1 MGTIVRPIYQFSPLK
16 RSSEEPAVNFDEAI
30 KAHTYWK
37 VMLKSLING
46 QRPLDAS
53 TVSLDSVCELGRW
66 IAGVGRAYAELAG
79 FDAFVRQHQA
89 FHETAGA
96 VARLVES
103 GHRAQA
109 DAMMA
114 PQGEFTVASEKTIAA
129 IQELKLQVES
139 SCIHSA
145 DWR

>member
-1 MGTIVRPIYQFSPLK
+1 MGTIVRPIDQFSPLK
-16 RSSEEPAVNFDEAI
+16 ISSEEPIVNFDEAI

-37 VMLKSLING
+37 VMLKWLING
-46 QRPLDAS
+46 QRPLDVS
-53 TVSLDSVCELGRW
+53 TVSLDSVCELGKW
-66 IAGVGRAYAELAG
+66 IAKEGQAYAGQAV

-89 FHETAGA
+89 FHEAAGA

-129 IQELKLQVES
+129 IKEFKWQVAS
-139 SCIHSA
+139 SCISSA
-145 DWR
+145 DRR

>member
-1 MGTIVRPIYQFSPLK
+1 M
-16 RSSEEPAVNFDEAI
+16 NFDEAI

-37 VMLKSLING
+37 VMLKWLING

-53 TVSLDSVCELGRW
+53 TVSLDSVCELGKW
-66 IAGVGRAYAELAG
+66 MAGEGQAYAGLSG

-89 FHETAGA
+89 FHEAAGV

-114 PQGEFTVASEKTIAA
+114 PEGEFTAASEKTIAA
-129 IQELKLQVES
+129 IKALKVQVES
-139 SCIHSA
+139 SSLNSA
-145 DWR
+145 APR